1 MRRFHTSGVGSRA
14 VTAGIPRLKEILDVT
29 RKMRTPSNCLMLK
42 EPYASSPDFVTRF
55 ARTLGKTMLADLVA
69 RIDLLY
75 EPDPTITGVENDKMM
90 VDIERFITAPRS
102 GSSHWIARLSLS
114 KSECQAR
121 DVTPPDVQSLLEQKL
136 GNGVHIVSSQ
146 VNALEWCVRMRLA
159 NVRDMIEK
167 GFPNEPTTRST
178 LEETMVQRIVS
189 RLLDSVQVSGHDDV
203 VSAREREIEVWDGD
217 ARSNMKKHVVDT
229 LGTNLGELGLIP
241 CVDWSNSTTNDLHEV
256 METLGI
262 EATLHV
268 LFHEVRATIT
278 GDGSYVDSRHMLQIA
293 ASMTTQGWLKAI
305 SRHGMNKPGSGTGP
319 LVRCSFEETS
329 DVLMDAALFGEI
341 DDSRG
346 VTSSIINGDMARI
359 GSGAFDVL
367 MPDYCLPSQSQSKPR
382 KTKLVKSKVRS
393 VASET
398 PTSSVELVDTS
409 LWSFNNNSQLES
421 LDVPFSAVTDD
432 VSDVASHGNSGSA
445 VYANPPEPRRCEG
458 IFAPS
463 SPVAV
468 HV

>member
-42 EPYASSPDFVTRF
+42 EPFASSPDFVTRF

-69 RIDLLY
+69 RIDLLH
-75 EPDPTITGVENDKMM
+75 EPDPSVTEVDNDKMM
-90 VDIERFITAPRS
+90 VEIEHFITRPTP
-102 GSSHWIARLSLS
+102 GSSHWVARLSLS
-114 KSECQAR
+114 KSECQSR
-121 DVTPPDVQSLLEQKL
+121 DVTPPDIQSLLEQKL
-136 GNGVHIVSSQ
+136 GKEAHIVSSQ
-146 VNALEWCVRMRLA
+146 VNALEWCVRIRLA
-159 NVRDMIEK
+159 NVRVMIEK
-167 GFPNEPTTRST
+167 GFPSEPTTCST

-189 RLLDSVQVSGHDDV
+189 RLLDSVQVSGHEDV
-203 VSAREREIEVWDGD
+203 ESAREREVEVWKGG
-217 ARSNMKKHVVDT
+217 AHANVKKHVVDT
-229 LGTNLGELGLIP
+229 LGTNLSELGLIA
-241 CVDWSNSTTNDLHEV
+241 CVDWANSTTNNLHEV

-268 LFHEVRATIT
+268 LFHEVRMTIT

-293 ASMTTQGWLKAI
+293 ASMTTHGWLKAI

-393 VASET
+393 VASEA

-409 LWSFNNNSQLES
+409 LWSFNNNSQVES
-421 LDVPFSAVTDD
+421 LDVPFSDVPDD
-432 VSDVASHGNSGSA
+432 VSDVVSHGNSGSA
-445 VYANPPEPRRCEG
+445 VYANPPEPRRWEG

-468 HV
+468 HT